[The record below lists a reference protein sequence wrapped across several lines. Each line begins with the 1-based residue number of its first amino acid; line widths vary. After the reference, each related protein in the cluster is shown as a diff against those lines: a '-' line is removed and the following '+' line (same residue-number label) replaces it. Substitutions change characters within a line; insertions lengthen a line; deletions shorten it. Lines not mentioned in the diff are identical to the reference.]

1 MIPCFVHLLG
11 QSKELKLPS
20 DLKEEALQCL
30 LVKAGF
36 EAAYCGQD
44 LSYAERLL
52 REDPGIPRY
61 LEVALSYRQSVLARL
76 SADYSTSHAYINK
89 VLSST
94 ENDEPD
100 RRFNT
105 WQIYLKLSQLKN
117 LTMQE
122 EFVKAHRE
130 LTAWETPPVQSLM
143 EGQAQIS
150 YSLVAF
156 EIDRSL
162 GKLDSAGK
170 YLANCYYHFSYS
182 HRHDPRVYQVVCA
195 LVDIHCAL
203 GKINAAETLL
213 SMETKTLPVGLSK
226 GRRRL
231 LVSSLEVYI
240 ARGSESSFTEARS
253 IINQLDDFYRKKD
266 CLDISDQQL
275 HVRTLVASARVYHLQ
290 SSFTRSVNEWERV
303 KDLASRYSAFRGRR
317 FTVAFSELS
326 IGYARMKLA
335 LQSLETANAIFI
347 HEKDNFWIPVIAT
360 HWLPMIR
367 AEIANL
373 LRCKSC
379 TKCHMRHS
387 SFDDSA
393 GSPVQLG

>member
-1 MIPCFVHLLG
+1 MNIHSPLKNCVDVHVNFYQSSFYWPGNSGNENNFGSQTKALIPCFVHLLG

-130 LTAWETPPVQSLM
+130 LTAW
-143 EGQAQIS
+143 
-150 YSLVAF
+150 
-156 EIDRSL
+156 
-162 GKLDSAGK
+162 
-170 YLANCYYHFSYS
+170 
-182 HRHDPRVYQVVCA
+182 
-195 LVDIHCAL
+195 
-203 GKINAAETLL
+203 
-213 SMETKTLPVGLSK
+213 
-226 GRRRL
+226 
-231 LVSSLEVYI
+231 
-240 ARGSESSFTEARS
+240 
-253 IINQLDDFYRKKD
+253 
-266 CLDISDQQL
+266 
-275 HVRTLVASARVYHLQ
+275 
-290 SSFTRSVNEWERV
+290 
-303 KDLASRYSAFRGRR
+303 
-317 FTVAFSELS
+317 
-326 IGYARMKLA
+326 
-335 LQSLETANAIFI
+335 
-347 HEKDNFWIPVIAT
+347 
-360 HWLPMIR
+360 
-367 AEIANL
+367 
-373 LRCKSC
+373 
-379 TKCHMRHS
+379 
-387 SFDDSA
+387 
-393 GSPVQLG
+393 